1 MCGREMMTASLELIE
16 LIAIGLG
23 LPPSYYKDLFV
34 PRSLSTLRPQHYPL
48 RDFQAPPIAIED
60 GQVVI
65 CETHADN
72 VFITLLATYHFTGL
86 QVLLSDGSWLNVAPR
101 PGSLVLNLGT
111 FFAEST
117 SWQLKATKH
126 RVIETREDRYS
137 LPFFLEPGYKAM
149 IPRSLPGSSDSPM
162 EYVQYGPFLI
172 ERSRKFAE
180 FGDILE
186 LAKEVLNEK

>member
-1 MCGREMMTASLELIE
+1 
-16 LIAIGLG
+16 
-23 LPPSYYKDLFV
+23 
-34 PRSLSTLRPQHYPL
+34 
-48 RDFQAPPIAIED
+48 
-60 GQVVI
+60 
-65 CETHADN
+65 
-72 VFITLLATYHFTGL
+72 
-86 QVLLSDGSWLNVAPR
+86 VAPR